1 MPLSLTPKKKLA
13 LTGAFALVMV
23 TLALVVGISLNIL
36 RTQSTTSFARG
47 FSAVIPVPA
56 ARVSGRFLRYDD
68 VLTRWD
74 AIDAFIR
81 SAPTSTDQGTI
92 PPLSVL
98 RQEAYEQG
106 IRETFVSARADAE
119 GFELPEAAVQA
130 NLDQLILRSS
140 STVQEVEQEM
150 KVSLGWS
157 LEEFTD
163 RVVRPATLE
172 EALVQHAIAAN
183 ASTTAELWRA
193 ELDGELQTDK
203 VVRYLRF

>member
-92 PPLSVL
+92 PPLSGL

-106 IRETFVSARADAE
+106 IRETFVSARADAS
-119 GFELPEAAVQA
+119 AARCGA
-130 NLDQLILRSS
+130 PLDQPWSPRRGLPHPAGFRDVSAPLAKRLLIRLSH
-140 STVQEVEQEM
+140 
-150 KVSLGWS
+150 G
-157 LEEFTD
+157 
-163 RVVRPATLE
+163 
-172 EALVQHAIAAN
+172 
-183 ASTTAELWRA
+183 
-193 ELDGELQTDK
+193 
-203 VVRYLRF
+203 